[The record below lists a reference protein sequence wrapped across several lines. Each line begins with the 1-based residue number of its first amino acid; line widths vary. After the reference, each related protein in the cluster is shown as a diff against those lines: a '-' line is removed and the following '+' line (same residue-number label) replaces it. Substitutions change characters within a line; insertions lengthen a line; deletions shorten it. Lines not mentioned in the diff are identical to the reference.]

1 MNEAQKLT
9 RQQQNMF
16 EELKKVSIVDK
27 LEVIISKTIDGII
40 VTDASITPKDMET
53 IFSGIK
59 TVSAMAEQFEI
70 LKRKEAEAKAKQEA
84 KQEAEARTKQKTE
97 FDVGQDVE
105 ETDSPID
112 IGNEEPTVGK

>member
-1 MNEAQKLT
+1 MNESQRLT
-9 RQQQNMF
+9 EQQRNMF

-40 VTDASITPKDMET
+40 VADTPITPRDMET

-84 KQEAEARTKQKTE
+84 KQEEEARTKQKTE
-97 FDVGQDVE
+97 IDVGQDIEKPYNPTDMGIE
-105 ETDSPID
+105 E
-112 IGNEEPTVGK
+112 